1 MAFGIN
7 ILKSIFL
14 ILLIWTVSGFG
25 LNAQL
30 NNGSAASDF
39 SLTDVYNNSYNLY
52 SKMGTNKSAVVEFG
66 VTWCHYCWDFHQSH
80 VMRDIYN
87 NYASETTVIF
97 MEADYA
103 TNTECLFG
111 PANCNYL
118 SQGDFVT
125 GMPYTIA
132 NLSPTNGSNV
142 IADYNV
148 IYYPLLYTI
157 SPDKR
162 VWELKTQTYLE
173 VENWIRYSF
182 KLNATAN
189 LTHCFCGFNGK
200 INLNTVGGFGNLKFN
215 WSNGQT
221 SRNLENLAP
230 GSYQVTITDD
240 NGYYKKFGPWIINA
254 PPKMLEISNNKLN
267 HVKCYADNTGS
278 IEIQSRYGVAPYSY
292 SWSNGNSTSKIDQLS
307 AGPYKVTVTDQ
318 VGCSVTAF
326 YVINQTTDINFSGTS
341 TTDVCETTSGSIQL
355 YAQGGTPPYKYDI
368 GNGFQN
374 KVLFPNLNGGKDY
387 QIQLLD
393 ANNCRDSIK
402 LYVPLTRKPTL
413 KIFGDSVLN
422 CKVKQTQ
429 LMGKV
434 ISNSLKYNWKHSTD
448 STFYSKDSIITVTNS
463 GQYYLTIK
471 DTITGCSNLD
481 SFHVMVD
488 QTVPT
493 ISIHQPDT
501 LSCIKP
507 QINLDASASSNGP
520 NFSYL
525 WSTSTGQ
532 INGSP
537 NSPVV
542 NVTKAGTY
550 LFYIENI
557 LNFCNNI
564 DSIEL
569 QEKTKPT
576 ADFLVSIADQEIK
589 LNNLSIGLPEKF
601 YWDFGDGQQ
610 SNEANP
616 KHKYQNYGGYK
627 ICLNIENECG
637 TDSKCISIFI
647 SKPGVLKIA
656 TSEVVHVACFGEA
669 SGSIQIKA
677 EGGQPPYKFQWSN
690 QDTTSSIYNLRS
702 GNYIVSITDQQ
713 NFIIEKEFIILQP
726 GELLLDQIDLTP
738 ASSGQANGRI
748 YLNNSGGVKPY
759 QYVWSNGMTTNPIEM
774 LKSGSYQ
781 VQLTDAN
788 LCMKEF
794 GPFEIKELTSINEN
808 QKIPVIKL
816 RTDPVNR
823 LIYLNI
829 ESEMLENFT
838 ISISDV
844 FGNGFLSKKLSGK
857 HFHEILESQN
867 LNSGV
872 YFLTVQFANKQKL
885 IKFLWY

>member
-1 MAFGIN
+1 MAFAITK
-7 ILKSIFL
+7 IKYLFL
-14 ILLIWTVSGFG
+14 GLLISSVSIFG

-30 NNGSAASDF
+30 NNGSVAADF

-52 SKMGTNKSAVVEFG
+52 SKMGSNKSAVVEFG

-118 SQGDFVT
+118 TQGDFVT

-221 SRNLENLAP
+221 SRNLENLSP

-240 NGYYKKFGPWIINA
+240 NGYFKSFGPWIINA
-254 PPKMLEISNNKLN
+254 PPKMLEISSNKLN
-267 HVKCYADNTGS
+267 HVKCYGDHTGS

-292 SWSNGNSTSKIDQLS
+292 SWSNGNSSSKIDQVG
-307 AGPYKVTVTDQ
+307 AGPYKVTVTDH

-341 TTDVCETTSGSIQL
+341 TIDVCETSSGSIQL
-355 YAQGGTPPYKYDI
+355 FVQGGTPPYKFDI

-374 KVLFPNLNGGKDY
+374 KVLFPNLNGEKDY
-387 QIQLLD
+387 LVQLLD
-393 ANNCRDSIK
+393 ANNCRDSLK

-434 ISNSLKYNWKHSTD
+434 PSNSLKYNWKHSTD
-448 STFYSKDSIITVTNS
+448 STFYSKDSIITVTKS

-501 LSCIKP
+501 LSCIKL
-507 QINLDASASSNGP
+507 QTNLDASASSSGP

-537 NSPVV
+537 NSSVV

-550 LFYIENI
+550 LFYIENT
-557 LNFCNNI
+557 LNYCNKT
-564 DSIEL
+564 DSIQL

-601 YWDFGDGQQ
+601 YWDFGDGHF
-610 SNEANP
+610 SSEASP
-616 KHKYQNYGGYK
+616 KHSYQNYGEYK
-627 ICLNIENECG
+627 ICLNVENECG
-637 TDSKCISIFI
+637 LDSKCISIFI
-647 SKPGVLKIA
+647 TKPGALTIA
-656 TSEVVHVACFGEA
+656 SSEAMHVACFGEA
-669 SGSIQIKA
+669 SGSIQIKV

-690 QDTTSSIYNLRS
+690 QDTTSSIYNLKS
-702 GNYIVSITDQQ
+702 GNYKVSITDQQ
-713 NFIIEKEFIILQP
+713 NFIIEKEFTILQP

-781 VQLTDAN
+781 LQLTDAN
-788 LCMKEF
+788 LCIKEF
-794 GPFEIKELTSINEN
+794 GPFVVKELSAVDDHPGFELIKLFPNPNEKVIYIELESKTNEN
-808 QKIPVIKL
+808 L
-816 RTDPVNR
+816 H
-823 LIYLNI
+823 
-829 ESEMLENFT
+829 
-838 ISISDV
+838 ISIKDIYGHSC
-844 FGNGFLSKKLSGK
+844 FIKKFTEKQIKSELD
-857 HFHEILESQN
+857 IQN
-867 LNSGV
+867 LPAGI
-872 YFLTVQFANKQKL
+872 YFLTLQSGNQYKA